1 MYKSAFAAR
10 IGRSPSTITWLKTN
24 GRLVIVIKDANGNEK
39 ELEYNDAGQ
48 LVKYTD
54 CSGKTSAWEY
64 DERGLMICF
73 TDAAGQSIEYHRKN
87 LSLLRNS
94 LPLVILWA

>member
-1 MYKSAFAAR
+1 M
-10 IGRSPSTITWLKTN
+10 KTN